1 MVEALNSVAFW
12 VAKLPAPGPAL
23 GPVPRPASEPALE
36 PVPGPA
42 SEPASVSLA
51 PELEVLHRRR
61 GPKQGTKRRQAQVD
75 AEDLL
80 QAQILG
86 ENVAIRPVEPVLG
99 RGKRVKITKKS

>member
-23 GPVPRPASEPALE
+23 GPVPGPAL
-36 PVPGPA
+36 
-42 SEPASVSLA
+42 EPASVSLA
-51 PELEVLHRRR
+51 LELEVLHYQR

-75 AEDLL
+75 AKDLL
-80 QAQILG
+80 QAQILS

-99 RGKRVKITKKS
+99 HRKRVKITKKL